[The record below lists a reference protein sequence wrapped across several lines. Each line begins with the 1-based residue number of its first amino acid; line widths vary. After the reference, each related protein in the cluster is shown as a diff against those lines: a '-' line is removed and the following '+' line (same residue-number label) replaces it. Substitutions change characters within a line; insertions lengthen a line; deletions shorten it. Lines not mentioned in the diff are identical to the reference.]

1 MTAKRSLGL
10 KLTVIARLIRKQF
23 DHSTTSIGITRAQWT
38 TLSVVAG
45 VPGAT
50 QRGIAAILEVGEATA
65 GRVIDRLCDE
75 GLLERRADP
84 ADRRSH
90 LIYLKPAAEAVL
102 QKLIVLG
109 EAQERRAFAGL
120 DPDELDT
127 LNALLDRISDNLARA
142 EQETTAG

>member
-38 TLSVVAG
+38 TISVVAG
-45 VPGAT
+45 MPGTT

-65 GRVIDRLCDE
+65 GRLIDRLCDE
-75 GLLERRADP
+75 GLLERRANA

-90 LIYLKPAAEAVL
+90 LIYLKPAADAVL
-102 QKLIVLG
+102 QQLIVLG
-109 EAQERRAFAGL
+109 EVQERRAFEGL
-120 DPDELDT
+120 SPDDLNTLD
-127 LNALLDRISDNLARA
+127 ALLDRVSDNLARA
-142 EQETTAG
+142 EQGTAAG